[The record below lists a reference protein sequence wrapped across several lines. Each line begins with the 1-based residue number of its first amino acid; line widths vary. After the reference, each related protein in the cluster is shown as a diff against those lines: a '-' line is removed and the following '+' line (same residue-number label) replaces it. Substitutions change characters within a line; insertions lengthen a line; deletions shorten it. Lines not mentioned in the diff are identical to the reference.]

1 MQADAAMGEDGQ
13 EPPKAGPLHAAKT
26 VLWAF
31 FGVRKRSDHESV
43 SLTPAQI
50 IVAALIG
57 GALFVLS
64 IITVVQLV
72 LP

>member
-1 MQADAAMGEDGQ
+1 MDEQRP
-13 EPPKAGPLHAAKT
+13 EPRRAGPLQAAKT
-26 VLWAF
+26 ILWAF

-43 SLTPAQI
+43 SLTPAQV

>member
-1 MQADAAMGEDGQ
+1 MDEQRRESRR
-13 EPPKAGPLHAAKT
+13 AGPLLAAKT
-26 VLWAF
+26 ILWAF

-50 IVAALIG
+50 VVAALIG

-64 IITVVQLV
+64 IITVVHLV